1 MTCPVC
7 GMETGVYMSEVVV
20 IHKSC
25 YDGFMDYVKDL
36 KRRAARKDKKS
47 APDSHRESKKKG

>member
-1 MTCPVC
+1 MKCPVC
-7 GMETGVYMSEVVV
+7 GMETGVFMSEVVV

-36 KRRAARKDKKS
+36 KRRAARKDKKAIS
-47 APDSHRESKKKG
+47 SSGRESKKKG